1 MERFSLRLPSILLYG
16 RECWAL
22 RVKRNEQSILRWIC
36 GVKLSHGTTVDSLP
50 EHLGK
55 ATLITLPRSRHL
67 EWFGHLNRS
76 YGWINTCLNLRIKKR
91 SNGRFCKTWND
102 VIQDGLRSWNLMK
115 DCCAVDRVIR
125 RSDAESAAKAFNP
138 CFMERRH

>member
-22 RVKRNEQSILRWIC
+22 RFKRNEQSILRWIC

-67 EWFGHLNRS
+67 EWFGHVNRS
-76 YGWINTCLNLRIKKR
+76 YGWINTCLNLLLNVVTVGFVKHEMMSFK
-91 SNGRFCKTWND
+91 
-102 VIQDGLRSWNLMK
+102 M
-115 DCCAVDRVIR
+115 A
-125 RSDAESAAKAFNP
+125 
-138 CFMERRH
+138 